1 LKGID
6 EATAL
11 HDSLAFEITGFQE
24 NTNSMT
30 ADALTPMMR
39 QYRQIKSEISEEAV
53 LFFRMGDFYEMF
65 FDDAKRAAP
74 VLDIALTRRNGI
86 PMCGVPYHALEGYLA
101 RMMRAGM
108 KVAICEQM
116 EDPATAKGLV
126 RREVTRVVTPGTV
139 TEANLLEAAQFS
151 YLAGV
156 CRAGREYGL
165 AMIDLS
171 TGHFW
176 GQALPDAAAVGDAL
190 RRYGPGECVI
200 PDTLPDDDDLI
211 RVLKALPGLPL
222 TRCED
227 WTFGTD
233 AAYDLLTRHFG
244 VHSLLGFGCEE
255 SGPVVCSAG
264 AILHYVRVELRRET
278 GHIRSFQTRSA
289 SEFMVLDEATCANLD
304 LIPMKGRT
312 GGRTLLDV
320 LDVTRTPM
328 GARALRDWILRPLA
342 VLEPIGER
350 HDAVAALVRDR
361 ALLHDLRSAFEPVRD
376 LARLIARI
384 GTGGGNA
391 RDLVAI
397 GQSLEALPEIRALVD
412 GHESVLLA
420 RLAGEMEPQPALTG
434 RIRDAIHP
442 EPPMTIREG
451 GIIRD
456 GFSDMLDELR
466 RAATQG
472 RNWLAEYQAAEQERT
487 GIRTLKVRHNKVFG
501 YYIEISKAQLANV
514 PADYARKQTLVNAE
528 RFVTP
533 ELKDYEHKIVGAQ
546 DRAVALE
553 YELFCEV
560 RDAVTVATGA
570 IQRASEALAALDV
583 LSALAERAL
592 ALRYVR
598 PVMNDSD
605 RLLIRDGRHPVI
617 EQIPDAERFVPNDT
631 TLDCRQHQLQII
643 TGPNMAGKSTY
654 IRQVAMLAVMAQ
666 MGSFVP
672 ASSAEIGIVDR
683 VFTRVGASD
692 DLSRGRST
700 FMVEM
705 QETANILNNATTRS
719 LIVLDEIG
727 RGTSTFDGISIAW
740 AVAEHL
746 HNNPD
751 VKARTLFATHYHE
764 LTDLALTMDGV
775 NNCNILVREK
785 DDTIV
790 FLRKIVPG
798 GADKSYGIQVARLAG
813 MPAGVVA
820 RAKEILAN
828 LEEGELGET
837 GQPKIAKRRRVGKC
851 LPETAQL
858 DLFGG

>member
-1 LKGID
+1 MA
-6 EATAL
+6 EET
-11 HDSLAFEITGFQE
+11 
-24 NTNSMT
+24 
-30 ADALTPMMR
+30 LTPMMR
-39 QYRQIKSEISEEAV
+39 QYRQIKSELPEEAV

-65 FDDAKRAAP
+65 FDDARRAAP
-74 VLDIALTRRNGI
+74 VLDIALTRRNGV

-116 EDPATAKGLV
+116 EDPALAKGLV

-139 TEANLLEAAQFS
+139 TEGNLLDASQFN
-151 YLAGV
+151 YLAGI
-156 CRAGREYGL
+156 CRVGNAYGL
-165 AMIDLS
+165 SMIDLS
-171 TGHFW
+171 TGTFW
-176 GQALPDAAAVGDAL
+176 GEQLADAAAVGDEL
-190 RRYGPGECVI
+190 RRYAPGECVI
-200 PDTLPDDDDLI
+200 PDSVVAGDALDGL
-211 RVLKALPGLPL
+211 LKELPGLPV

-227 WTFGTD
+227 WTFGHD
-233 AAYDLLTRHFG
+233 VAHDLMTRHFD
-244 VHSLLGFGCEE
+244 VHSLLGFGCE
-255 SGPVVCSAG
+255 GLPGVVCSAG
-264 AILHYVRVELRRET
+264 ALLHYVRVELRRET
-278 GHIRSFQTRSA
+278 AHVRGFQTRMA
-289 SEFMVLDEATCANLD
+289 SSFMILDEATCANLD
-304 LIPMKGRT
+304 LIPIRGRT

-320 LDVTRTPM
+320 LDTTKTPM

-342 VLEPIGER
+342 EGDAIRER
-350 HDAVAALVRDR
+350 LDAVESLVRER
-361 ALLHDLRSAFEPVRD
+361 ALLHDVRGAFEPVRD

-384 GTGGGNA
+384 GTGSGNA
-391 RDLVAI
+391 RDLLAI
-397 GQSLEALPEIRALVD
+397 GQSLEVLPEIRALVG
-412 GHESVLLA
+412 GHPCALLA
-420 RLAGEMEPQPALTG
+420 GLATEIQPQPVLVEQIGA
-434 RIRDAIHP
+434 AIHP
-442 EPPMTIREG
+442 EPPMTIKEG

-456 GFSDMLDELR
+456 GYREVLDELR
-466 RAATQG
+466 QAATSG
-472 RNWLAEYQAAEQERT
+472 RNWLAEYQASEQERT

-514 PADYARKQTLVNAE
+514 PADYTRKQTLVNAE

-533 ELKDYEHKIVGAQ
+533 ELKEYESKIVGAQ
-546 DRAVALE
+546 DRAMALE

-560 RDAVTVATGA
+560 RDAVIAETAA
-570 IQRASEALAALDV
+570 IQRTGDALAALDV
-583 LSALAERAL
+583 LSTLAERAL

-598 PVMNDSD
+598 PQINDSD
-605 RLLIRDGRHPVI
+605 RLVIKDGRHPVI
-617 EQIPDAERFVPNDT
+617 EQMPDAERFVPNDT
-631 TLDCRQHQLQII
+631 VLDCSRHQLLII

-672 ASSAEIGIVDR
+672 AGSAEIGVVDR

-692 DLSRGRST
+692 DLARGRST

-705 QETANILNNATTRS
+705 QEAANILNNATPRS

-746 HNNPD
+746 HNTPE

-775 NNCNILVREK
+775 NNYNILVREK

-813 MPAGVVA
+813 MPQGVIA
-820 RAKEILAN
+820 RAREILAN
-828 LEEGELGET
+828 LEEGELADS
-837 GQPKIAKRRRVGKC
+837 GQPKIARRRRNGR
-851 LPETAQL
+851 LPMAEAAQL
-858 DLFGG
+858 DLFGQ